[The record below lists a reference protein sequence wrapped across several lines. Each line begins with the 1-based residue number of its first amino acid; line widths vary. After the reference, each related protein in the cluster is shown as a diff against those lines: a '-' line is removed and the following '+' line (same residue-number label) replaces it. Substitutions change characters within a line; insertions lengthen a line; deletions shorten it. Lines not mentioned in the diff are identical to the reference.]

1 MVLYPHNGA
10 SDIKVKRKGLGTA
23 WHSGD
28 NSMAMDHEVEHNSA
42 LLSTEAKAEFMEA
55 LSQPVSRDV
64 EPFHSET
71 ETYTGS
77 YTDGHGKNIPVQAAD
92 LWHAIAAEIRV
103 DKSHKVSENVS
114 IHVNQ
119 ADEESNG

>member
-1 MVLYPHNGA
+1 
-10 SDIKVKRKGLGTA
+10 
-23 WHSGD
+23 
-28 NSMAMDHEVEHNSA
+28 
-42 LLSTEAKAEFMEA
+42 MEA

-64 EPFHSET
+64 EPFHSDT